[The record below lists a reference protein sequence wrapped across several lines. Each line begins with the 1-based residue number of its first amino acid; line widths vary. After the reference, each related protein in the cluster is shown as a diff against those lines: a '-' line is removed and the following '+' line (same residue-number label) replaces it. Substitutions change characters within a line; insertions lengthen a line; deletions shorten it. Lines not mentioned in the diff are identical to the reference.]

1 MKESNTYSILLF
13 GTTGSSWTWTI
24 DLAHIF
30 FFFFFYFLCLVPKL
44 PELECLI
51 IYTNRLSEISKSQT
65 HSKTH
70 LIFSLNQS
78 LCNQRV
84 LHQHNLDKISC
95 DLSFLFFRY
104 SPTRLH
110 HLTVSSI
117 IFFFQ
122 KKNHNKVGSC
132 NNKKIEYLFGLY
144 QPNKQYN
151 ILIAIF
157 VASLNPKIF
166 ERHEQPIKSWIWS
179 IWPLIEALLAFSTFK
194 IIVKEE
200 EKKGKKKEE
209 KIPSY
214 LEKAAKAKG
223 EWVNPCP
230 KKCKIENEILYCH

>member
-1 MKESNTYSILLF
+1 MKESNTYSILLL
-13 GTTGSSWTWTI
+13 GTIGSSWTWTI
-24 DLAHIF
+24 DLAHNF

-51 IYTNRLSEISKSQT
+51 NYTNRLSEISKSQT

-151 ILIAIF
+151 ILISIF
-157 VASLNPKIF
+157 VASLNPKFF

-209 KIPSY
+209 KIPHTW
-214 LEKAAKAKG
+214 KRQQRPKG
-223 EWVNPCP
+223 SGSTHAP
-230 KKCKIENEILYCH
+230 KSAR